1 MEHTVLT
8 RKHLFDLVWSS
19 PMIKLSEQLDIKSAS
34 INKLCA
40 EFNIPMPIVGYWSK
54 LRHGKK
60 MEKPVL
66 KGDFNKVIDLKI
78 IKEVKIRH
86 ELKVPGKLLKP
97 DELVIKAKKDLS
109 GKEISH
115 WHTAKG
121 MVTTSKGV
129 LNITV
134 TPKLVK
140 RALIFMDLFIKLAKK
155 RGFKIWFKDY
165 YGTVISIYGIDSPIY
180 LREKNKRIIVKN
192 NNGWNETEL
201 IPIGELVFKRDDYP
215 RKEWSDTKNIKLEN
229 KIPDIIKYLEEQ
241 AIKERDYNI
250 ELERRRK
257 ERKRQEKIEEDI
269 REIRN
274 NEIKKFNSL
283 YENFNRHR
291 KANDLRAFVN
301 AKKNYAIKTNA
312 TDKVLEN
319 WIEWAY
325 EKADWIDPIISRK
338 DKILGYYEDYISQK

>member
-1 MEHTVLT
+1 MDNRKMT
-8 RKHLFDLVWSS
+8 RKELYDLVWSN
-19 PMIKLSEQLDIKSAS
+19 PMTTLHNQLEIKPAYLKKTCLDYV
-34 INKLCA
+34 
-40 EFNIPMPIVGYWSK
+40 IPIPNNGYWSK

-60 MEKPVL
+60 MEIPAL

-86 ELKVPGKLLKP
+86 EFEVSQKLLKP
-97 DELVIKAKKDLS
+97 DELVIKAKNDLS

-134 TPKLVK
+134 TPKLIK

-165 YGTVISIYGIDSPIY
+165 YGTVISIHGIDSPIY

-229 KIPDIIKYLEEQ
+229 KIPDIIKYFEEQ

-257 ERKRQEKIEEDI
+257 ERKRQEKIEEDL

-283 YENFNRHR
+283 YENFIRHR

-301 AKKNYAIKTNA
+301 AKKNYSIKTNA
-312 TDKVLEN
+312 RDKVLEN
-319 WIEWAY
+319 WIEWAN

-338 DKILGYYEDYISQK
+338 DEILGYYEDYISQK